1 MITFGSLA
9 LAYLISCGLFAHLLL
24 SRKSHASMILWTTW
38 LFLFPFLGIPL
49 YLVLGTESIRKKGL
63 KPFEPEAHSEN
74 GKPDEAQVPDLLNH
88 LQRVRRSALSTMST
102 PELLW
107 GGDAF
112 YDRLVSDIQNAQTF
126 LHIQMYVWRDDKEGA
141 KVLKALIDAVHR
153 GVEVRMLV
161 DEMGSYHTADKFFQ
175 SFREAGG
182 QFSYTNT
189 VQTRRSRFFFNLRNH
204 RKLCLIDGQT
214 AYVGG
219 MNVGKEYAGRAIG
232 PWTDLQMR
240 FSGPVLLALQDSFA
254 EDWNFA
260 TGECLEGE
268 KYYPL
273 EQAPAA
279 KIPTVMVQSGPDVRE
294 PIYLKSFNLICGAA
308 KERLDVFTPYFVPDP
323 SILVTLQTA
332 AARGVRV
339 RMMIPTLNEHK
350 YMVDIGRAYYEPLM
364 ESGVEIYELP
374 ERVNH
379 TKAFRVDDDFIFAG
393 SHNLDVR
400 SYKLN
405 FELSLC
411 FRHRETAEAMDE
423 VFDDLFEQSEQIE
436 LEPFRKRPLTQK
448 FKQGFVKLFG
458 PVL

>member
-1 MITFGSLA
+1 MTHLVVIT
-9 LAYLISCGLFAHLLL
+9 YLIAGGLFAHMLL

-49 YLVLGTESIRKKGL
+49 YLVLGTESIRKRGL
-63 KPFEPEAHSEN
+63 KPFEPEAHSEK
-74 GKPDEAQVPDLLNH
+74 GKPDDAEVSDLLRH
-88 LQRVRRSALSTMST
+88 LQNVKRSALSTMT
-102 PELLW
+102 RPELLW
-107 GGDAF
+107 GGDHF
-112 YDRLVSDIQNAQTF
+112 YDQLTEDIRNAQNFVHMQT
-126 LHIQMYVWRDDKEGA
+126 YVWRDDEEGR
-141 KVLKALIDAVHR
+141 KVIDALIDAARR
-153 GVEVRMLV
+153 GVEVRLLV
-161 DEMGSYHTADKFFQ
+161 DEMGSYHTANKFFDPFQ
-175 SFREAGG
+175 EAGG

-189 VQTRRSRFFFNLRNH
+189 IQTRRSRFFFNLRNH
-204 RKLCLIDGQT
+204 RKLCLVDGRIG
-214 AYVGG
+214 YVGG

-240 FSGPVLLALQDSFA
+240 FTGPVLLPLQDSFG

-260 TGECLEGE
+260 TGERLEDK
-268 KYYPL
+268 KYFPL
-273 EQAPAA
+273 EEENAAEIPA
-279 KIPTVMVQSGPDVRE
+279 VMVQSGPDVRE
-294 PIYLKSFNLICGAA
+294 PIYLKSFNLICGSAT
-308 KERLDVFTPYFVPDP
+308 KKLDVFTPYFVPDP

-350 YMVDIGRAYYEPLM
+350 YMVDIGRAYYEALM

-374 ERVNH
+374 DRVNH
-379 TKAFRVDDDFIFAG
+379 TKAFRVDDDLVFAG

-411 FRHRETAEAMDE
+411 FHDLETAKKMDE
-423 VFDDLFEQSEQIE
+423 VFEDLFEKSEKMD
-436 LEPFRKRPLTQK
+436 LEIFVQRPLIQK
-448 FKQGFVKLFG
+448 LKQGFVKLFG